1 MYFTSALCSGLRDV
15 KYMGFSRIGFDV
27 EPTWLWGSP
36 DPFTWPMSTLWTWRS
51 ATKSL
56 ARISRRYIFFDIMDL
71 YPFLKMISAHLSWI
85 QQLKIH
91 LHYCGIVNRLP
102 AAQLP
107 QRHHDHLAEARRVWS
122 SVGKPMTKVRPLPS
136 SILFGLCFFH
146 CMDLYGV
153 KMWYM
158 CALRNIIQTPY
169 SNSAKS
175 LTI

>member
-71 YPFLKMISAHLSWI
+71 YPFFKNDQHSSFLNSTIENTLAL
-85 QQLKIH
+85 LR
-91 LHYCGIVNRLP
+91 NRQP
-102 AAQLP
+102 AACSP
-107 QRHHDHLAEARRVWS
+107 TAATASRSPGWSTEGVKQRWEAHDQSSTASKFHSFWFVFFPLYGSVWGEN
-122 SVGKPMTKVRPLPS
+122 VIHVRPKKHHTNTL
-136 SILFGLCFFH
+136 L
-146 CMDLYGV
+146 
-153 KMWYM
+153 
-158 CALRNIIQTPY
+158 
-169 SNSAKS
+169 
-175 LTI
+175 